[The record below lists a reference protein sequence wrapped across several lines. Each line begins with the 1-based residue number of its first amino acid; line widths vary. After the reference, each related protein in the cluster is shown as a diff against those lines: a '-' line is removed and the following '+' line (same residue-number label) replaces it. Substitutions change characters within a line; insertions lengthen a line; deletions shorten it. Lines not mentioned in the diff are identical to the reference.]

1 MVRALAI
8 VVIAALAGAAAG
20 FFIPRLLQWPSR
32 IDFKYRFPDRT
43 TASKPIAPGLIY
55 ACTAVTQAEVYENRE
70 AEPTANVGSGKG
82 GDEVSFK
89 ISDDKKGILVAFPFA
104 AAADASDVSEPL
116 PIVNQSG
123 SYVVASRASGT
134 DIVTVFLDVSTL
146 KAIYTYTG
154 QGMVGIRGRSL
165 LLACR

>member
-8 VVIAALAGAAAG
+8 VVIAAVAGAAAG
-20 FFIPRLLQWPSR
+20 FFIPRLLQLPSR
-32 IDFKYRFPDRT
+32 IDFKYKFPDLGT
-43 TASKPIAPGLIY
+43 VAKPIAPGLTY
-55 ACTAVTQAEVYENRE
+55 ACTAITQAEVYENRE

-82 GDEVSFK
+82 GDEVLLK
-89 ISDDKKGILVAFPFA
+89 ISDDRKGILVSFPFA
-104 AAADASDVSEPL
+104 ATADASDTSEPL
-116 PIVNQSG
+116 PIVNESA
-123 SYVVASRASGT
+123 SYVVASKASGT